1 MSKIDKSVLLPPTL
15 VALLGLSGIAAAAQ
29 SDVSPLVQSLSI
41 PEISID
47 SGMSTHELPGD
58 HEIAGTQCTSYSS
71 GGTHCGHYST
81 GDQQKESFRFA
92 HAVSEVRKFII

>member
-15 VALLGLSGIAAAAQ
+15 VALLGLSSIATAAQ
-29 SDVSPLVQSLSI
+29 LDVPMPTQ
-41 PEISID
+41 EISILEITIQ
-47 SGMSTHELPGD
+47 SEGAAHGISGD

-81 GDQQKESFRFA
+81 GDQQREVFKGD
-92 HAVSEVRKFII
+92 HAAPKIQKFNV

>member
-15 VALLGLSGIAAAAQ
+15 IALLGLSGMATAAQ
-29 SDVSPLVQSLSI
+29 PDVLVPAQ
-41 PEISID
+41 EISILEITIQ
-47 SGMSTHELPGD
+47 SESAVHVISGD

-81 GDQQKESFRFA
+81 GDQQREVFKGD
-92 HAVSEVRKFII
+92 HAVPKIQKFNV

>member
-29 SDVSPLVQSLSI
+29 SDVSPPVQSLSV

-47 SGMSTHELPGD
+47 SGIATHELSDD
-58 HEIAGTQCTSYSS
+58 HGIAGTQCTSYSS

-81 GDQQKESFRFA
+81 GDQQKENFRFA
-92 HAVSEVRKFII
+92 HVIPEVRKFII